1 VPHAVTPLLDSMIA
15 SLGGYVTCIRV
26 ATAAAASVVLA
37 GAALLS
43 QAQARPSTRAAGNG
57 RWIAYST
64 APADDANSRAG
75 SPSGSDVFLV
85 HEGGTPRL
93 VAGRGT
99 GGIWNVCPAFSP
111 DGRLLAFARKT
122 PAQTIRVVGV
132 ARDGA
137 FVAPRITL
145 RVGLGARAPCPR
157 WSSDSSRIAYL
168 DRTGKVIV
176 RGLDGSLRRP
186 GGGDPTVRDFD
197 RSDDA
202 LVSPTGDLV
211 ARRSVNSCDVVVS
224 RRDGSQKRVVD
235 DFPCS
240 YATAGWS
247 PDGRRL
253 LVMKDMD
260 GLHFAMIARSVTAPF
275 EATPVV
281 VRVRVNHARSWPG
294 YGDVSWQPA
303 PRH

>member
-1 VPHAVTPLLDSMIA
+1 MIA
-15 SLGGYVTCIRV
+15 SLDGHVTYKRV
-26 ATAAAASVVLA
+26 ATAAAASVVLV
-37 GAALLS
+37 GAASLT
-43 QAQARPSTRAAGNG
+43 QAQARSVPRAAGNG
-57 RWIAYST
+57 HWIAYST
-64 APADDANSRAG
+64 APADGANSRAG
-75 SPSGSDVFLV
+75 YPSGSDVFLA

-93 VAGRGT
+93 VAGRGA
-99 GGIWNVCPAFSP
+99 GGMWNVCPVFSP
-111 DGRLLAFARKT
+111 DGRLLAFARRT
-122 PAQTIRVVGV
+122 PARTIRVVGV

-137 FVAPRITL
+137 IVAPRITVE
-145 RVGLGARAPCPR
+145 VGLGAGAPCPR
-157 WSSDSSRIAYL
+157 WSSDSSRIAFL

-186 GGGDPTVRDFD
+186 GAGDPTIRDFD

-202 LVSPTGDLV
+202 LVSPTGELV
-211 ARRSVNSCDVVVS
+211 ARRSVNGCDVVVS

-275 EATPVV
+275 DATAVV

-294 YGDVSWQPA
+294 YGDVSWQPV
-303 PRH
+303 RRR